1 MSQRFTRFTM
11 KLSRLNKLIQKL
23 KADGMSPFGLK
34 AVDTLCIYQLAE
46 RGEMAFSEVAEQCD
60 LDPALVSRTLRELV
74 KNGMVDKQG
83 APGKYNATYR
93 LTPEGEQRAV
103 EIKEIIT
110 NVQNR
115 ADEGI
120 STEELAVFYRVLTR
134 LTENFEAMT
143 KDPGVLAGGE
153 TRKGA

>member
-34 AVDTLCIYQLAE
+34 GVDTLCIYQLAE
-46 RGEMAFSEVAEQCD
+46 HGTMAFSEVAEQCD

-83 APGKYNATYR
+83 KPGKYNATDCQ
-93 LTPEGEQRAV
+93 TPEGEKRALT
-103 EIKEIIT
+103 IKQII
-110 NVQNR
+110 NRVQER

-120 STEELAVFYRVLTR
+120 STEELAVYYRVLTR
-134 LTENFEAMT
+134 LTENFEAMA
-143 KDPGVLAGGE
+143 KDPGILAGGE
-153 TRKGA
+153 RKEGE

>member
-23 KADGMSPFGLK
+23 KADGMSPYGLK
-34 AVDTLCIYQLAE
+34 AVDTLCIYQLEE
-46 RGEMAFSEVAEQCD
+46 RGEMSFSEVAEQCD

-93 LTPEGEQRAV
+93 LTPLGEERAQS
-103 EIKEIIT
+103 IRQII
-110 NVQNR
+110 NKVQER

-120 STEELAVFYRVLTR
+120 STEELAVFYRVLNR
-134 LTENFEAMT
+134 LTENFEKMT
-143 KDPGVLAGGE
+143 RAPGVLTEGE
-153 TRKGA
+153 KEN